1 MLFLFEAKMLSINEK
16 IQQCTVGIAGLGGL
30 GSTVAAALARTGIGR
45 LLIADFDTV
54 EPSNLNRQQYF
65 TDQIGTKKTEATI
78 ENLRRIN
85 PTVKVDAYD
94 IKLDAGN
101 LEKIFAEAEI
111 IAECFDKAEEK
122 QMIIETVLSKM
133 AVPIVSVSGLAGFGN
148 SNTIQTRR
156 LSERLI
162 LIGDNTNGTD
172 SNQPLTA
179 GRVWIAASHQA
190 NAIVELLINS
200 IEK

>member
-1 MLFLFEAKMLSINEK
+1 MLSINEK

>member
-1 MLFLFEAKMLSINEK
+1 MSSINEK
-16 IQQCTVGIAGLGGL
+16 LQQNTVGIAGLGGL
-30 GSTVAAALARTGIGR
+30 GSTVAAALARTGVGR
-45 LLIADFDTV
+45 LIIADFDIV

-65 TDQIGTKKTEATI
+65 TDQIGQKKTEATI

-85 PTVKVDAYD
+85 PAVKVDAYD

-101 LEKIFAEAEI
+101 LEEIFAGVDI

-133 AVPIVSVSGLAGFGN
+133 AVPVVSVSGLAGFGD
-148 SNTIQTRR
+148 SNTIQTRY
-156 LSERLI
+156 LSKRLI
-162 LIGDNTNGTD
+162 LVGDNTNGTD
-172 SNQPLTA
+172 SNKLLTA

-190 NAIVELLINS
+190 NAIVELLINRTQIS
-200 IEK
+200 IEGKR